1 MSKSAEETADGNVVV
16 TFQMTLTREENKAWL
31 AALRVLG
38 SGAQKVVFEAVLNA
52 GAPKKPVASATEAD
66 RKRLK
71 FLEEQPDT
79 LLGAM
84 EQSKAKGAGQ

>member
-1 MSKSAEETADGNVVV
+1 MRVKVQSGTAVSVP
-16 TFQMTLTREENKAWL
+16 QHSL

-38 SGAQKVVFEAVLNA
+38 SGAQKVIFEAVLNA
-52 GAPKKPVASATEAD
+52 GGPAKKPVASATEAD

-71 FLEEQPDT
+71 FLEEQSDT

-84 EQSKAKGAGQ
+84 EQAKAKGAGQ